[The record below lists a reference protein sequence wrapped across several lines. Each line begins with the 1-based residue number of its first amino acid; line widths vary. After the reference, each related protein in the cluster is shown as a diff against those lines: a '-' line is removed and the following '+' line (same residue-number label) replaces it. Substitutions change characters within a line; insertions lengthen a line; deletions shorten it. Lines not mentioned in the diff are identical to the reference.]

1 MWPGPGL
8 LLNSKLLGTMLIQS
22 NETQSG
28 IWFYWKRGRSVSRF
42 VSLRLSERDPPDG
55 RSLFK
60 LGFYYFQCKVF
71 TNTFRETPSVFP
83 PYLSNQKSI
92 GPLVRLPC
100 PHADSSL
107 RDLNSSRIGLLLGS
121 GSLLLWTPSQGPVFL
136 LYHILLTWPPCLQPW
151 LFYFHPH
158 RMFMT
163 PGSRDE
169 DLLLSLQISFFPD
182 DKLCAYWSNFLD

>member
-1 MWPGPGL
+1 MRLNLEFGFIVKEVGL
-8 LLNSKLLGTMLIQS
+8 FLDLCLWGYQRGTHLMGEACSSWVSITFNVKSLLIH
-22 NETQSG
+22 SG
-28 IWFYWKRGRSVSRF
+28 K
-42 VSLRLSERDPPDG
+42 PP
-55 RSLFK
+55 L
-60 LGFYYFQCKVF
+60 
-71 TNTFRETPSVFP
+71 SVFP

-136 LYHILLTWPPCLQPW
+136 LYHILLTWPPCLHPW

-163 PGSRDE
+163 PGSQDE
-169 DLLLSLQISFFPD
+169 GLLLSL
-182 DKLCAYWSNFLD
+182 